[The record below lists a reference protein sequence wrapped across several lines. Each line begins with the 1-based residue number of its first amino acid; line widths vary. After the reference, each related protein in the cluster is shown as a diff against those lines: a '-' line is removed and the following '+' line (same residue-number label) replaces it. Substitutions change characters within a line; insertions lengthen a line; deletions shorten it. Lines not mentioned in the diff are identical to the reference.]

1 MQEGHM
7 FDNFYDVLI
16 ADDEYTRSQHHSVR
30 YQVYCLETGY
40 ENAAQFPQNQ
50 EVDVYDA
57 QSLPFIVNSKRNG
70 DSVASMRL
78 ILNGC
83 RQLPT
88 LQAFPHVADLLFS
101 NSSNVV
107 AEVSRLGVIGDYR
120 RATPIQRGEAAH
132 PKAAISLADR
142 RKEPAIMI
150 GLLRAAYWYSRVNG
164 ISHWAFM
171 AAPSLIRL
179 LRNLGFEIQQVGPVV
194 EFKGMRAPHVCDME
208 TFAAKL
214 AVKSPQLQRMFTS
227 GTFYSFASELSK
239 AQAIA

>member
-1 MQEGHM
+1 M

-16 ADDEYTRSQHHSVR
+16 ADDEYTRNQHHSVR

-40 ENAAQFPQNQ
+40 ENAAQFPHNQ
-50 EVDVYDA
+50 EVDAYDA

-70 DSVASMRL
+70 ESVASMRL
-78 ILNGC
+78 ILSGC

-88 LQAFPHVADLLFS
+88 LQAFPDVNDLLFS
-101 NSSNVV
+101 DPNHVV
-107 AEVSRLGVIGDYR
+107 AEVSRLGVVGEYR
-120 RATPIQRGEAAH
+120 RVTSVHRGEEPHPAA
-132 PKAAISLADR
+132 AVSLADR

-164 ISHWAFM
+164 ISHWVFM

-194 EFKGMRAPHVCDME
+194 EYKGMRAPHVCDME
-208 TFAAKL
+208 TFAEKL
-214 AVKSPQLQRMFTS
+214 VVKSPQLHRMFTS
-227 GTFYSFASELSK
+227 GTYYSFASELLN